1 MLTVFYDMTAD
12 MEDNK
17 KLSHIVSALFLKG
30 RKPNISLVF
39 ISKFYL
45 KVPKTVILNATHYFI
60 MNILNKRLFQQT
72 ASNHLSNI
80 EFKDFIKLY
89 KDYFEK
95 LFSHMVSDTILPP
108 DIGRAYYKMTIS
120 KKIKIINNKKE

>member
-17 KLSHIVSALFLKG
+17 KLSHIVSALFLKE

-95 LFSHMVSDTILPP
+95 LFSYMVNDTILPS